1 MSENLR
7 PLSVLSMAEVG
18 KRIKLRDSEATKKW
32 CVTNNIPIHR
42 LSKKDCVYEIDL
54 EYTIGIPFVSDLK
67 KKHPQSWKCLLKD
80 ILANDALYNYFLC
93 KLGEPRND
101 KGFTVVQPLNDKE
114 KELYK
119 NLIS

>member
-1 MSENLR
+1 MNNSFF
-7 PLSVLSMAEVG
+7 PLAVLTMAEVG

-32 CVTNNIPIHR
+32 CVTNNIPLHKI
-42 LSKKDCVYEIDL
+42 SKKDCVYQIDL

-67 KKHPQSWKCLLKD
+67 KKHPQSWTCLLKD
-80 ILANDALYNYFLC
+80 ILGNDALYNYFLC

-101 KGFTVVQPLNDKE
+101 KGFSSVQLLNDKE